1 MLRRR
6 EISSEDSGAPVIS
19 VVTWATLRVN
29 VGVQGILVDE
39 RIIDN
44 AKQRTIALS
53 VETQDISRGNAS
65 SCSSLLLMLGRVWEM
80 AKGQPITRPGV
91 CP

>member
-6 EISSEDSGAPVIS
+6 EIPSEDSGGPVIS

-53 VETQDISRGNAS
+53 VET
-65 SCSSLLLMLGRVWEM
+65 
-80 AKGQPITRPGV
+80 
-91 CP
+91 